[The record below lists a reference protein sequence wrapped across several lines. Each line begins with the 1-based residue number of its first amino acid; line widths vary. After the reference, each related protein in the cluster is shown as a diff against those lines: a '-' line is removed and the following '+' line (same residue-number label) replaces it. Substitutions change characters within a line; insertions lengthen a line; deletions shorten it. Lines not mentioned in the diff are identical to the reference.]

1 MVLSLTLTIKA
12 GETSSGSVITE
23 NHVAKTDKTED
34 TLKERPARRNKKKD
48 KEPVAVEKP
57 SIKSKIEKR
66 LLVLPLE
73 ASIIAIFLL
82 VLLGAFYVVISF
94 FQFYFLN

>member
-1 MVLSLTLTIKA
+1 MTIKA
-12 GETSSGSVITE
+12 GETSSATVIPQNDVTK
-23 NHVAKTDKTED
+23 NDKTED
-34 TLKERPARRNKKKD
+34 TLKERPARKNRKKD

-73 ASIIAIFLL
+73 ASVIAIFLL
-82 VLLGAFYVVISF
+82 VLLGAFYVVINF
-94 FQFYFLN
+94 VQILFP